1 LTLVK
6 ASGHHLGQKRM
17 IFRIPRVVRN
27 FAAFFERAGYQC
39 YLVGG
44 AVRDMFRG
52 EQLQDFDIATDA
64 LPQEVSK
71 IFRRVIP
78 TGIKHGTVTVLFE
91 GTRFEVT
98 TFRIDQEYLDGRR
111 PESVVFTPSIEE
123 DLKRRDF
130 TINAIAY
137 DLHGKNLLDPHHGQR
152 DLKAA
157 VIRAIGD
164 PVARFREDGLRPVRA
179 CRFAA
184 QFRFEIE
191 KHTFTGIA
199 RCLETVG
206 KVSAERIRDELIR
219 LLGVEK
225 PSLGF
230 KLMKSSGLLDLL
242 IPELARCRETE
253 QGDLHRFDLF
263 EHLIYACDAA
273 PRENLEVRLAALLH
287 DVGKPESLRRDAQG
301 SLSFHRHE
309 QRSSEIA
316 SRILR
321 RLRFSNLIR
330 KRVCHLIREH
340 MFHYEENWTDAAV
353 RRFVARIG
361 EENLADILALRRA
374 DQLAI
379 TGEYFISESL
389 VALEKRIEQVLGR
402 DKALSLK
409 DLAVDGNDIIRELG
423 IPPGPE
429 VGLVLEALLESVLE
443 DPALNRREMLLKI
456 AGKYYEN
463 RIG

>member
-1 LTLVK
+1 M
-6 ASGHHLGQKRM
+6 AG
-17 IFRIPRVVRN
+17 VV
-27 FAAFFERAGYQC
+27 
-39 YLVGG
+39 
-44 AVRDMFRG
+44 
-52 EQLQDFDIATDA
+52 
-64 LPQEVSK
+64 
-71 IFRRVIP
+71 
-78 TGIKHGTVTVLFE
+78 
-91 GTRFEVT
+91 
-98 TFRIDQEYLDGRR
+98 
-111 PESVVFTPSIEE
+111 
-123 DLKRRDF
+123 
-130 TINAIAY
+130 
-137 DLHGKNLLDPHHGQR
+137 
-152 DLKAA
+152 
-157 VIRAIGD
+157 
-164 PVARFREDGLRPVRA
+164 
-179 CRFAA
+179 
-184 QFRFEIE
+184 
-191 KHTFTGIA
+191 
-199 RCLETVG
+199 
-206 KVSAERIRDELIR
+206 
-219 LLGVEK
+219 
-225 PSLGF
+225 
-230 KLMKSSGLLDLL
+230 
-242 IPELARCRETE
+242 
-253 QGDLHRFDLF
+253 
-263 EHLIYACDAA
+263 
-273 PRENLEVRLAALLH
+273 
-287 DVGKPESLRRDAQG
+287 
-301 SLSFHRHE
+301 
-309 QRSSEIA
+309 
-316 SRILR
+316 LR